1 MTVRCSLGHE
11 NPEGSAFCDECGER
25 LAPSAGTSSP
35 GAVAMMPDPA
45 ATAQAAPAPLAP
57 PAPVA
62 AATSAAKL
70 IVQADNQSF
79 DLTGKSEVVIGR
91 EDPVSNIYPD
101 IDLTPHGGEEGGV
114 SRLHAKLYQTGGQYL
129 VEDQNSTNFTFV
141 NRQKLAPKT
150 PTPINNGDELRLG
163 RVALK
168 FETGS

>member
-25 LAPSAGTSSP
+25 LAPTAGASTP
-35 GAVAMMPDPA
+35 GAVATMPDAISPA
-45 ATAQAAPAPLAP
+45 AASAPA
-57 PAPVA
+57 APVA
-62 AATSAAKL
+62 TNNGVARL
-70 IVQADNQSF
+70 IVQADNQTF

-150 PTPINNGDELRLG
+150 PTPINSGDELRLG
-163 RVALK
+163 RVSLR
-168 FETGS
+168 FETQP